1 MNADPKH
8 LAPAARIAQRMDE
21 IAPFHV
27 VELFNRVGELER
39 AGHTVINLCIGEPD
53 FPTPQPMLDAA
64 AKALQSGRFPY
75 TASLGIPALRLAIA
89 QFYCDR
95 YQVKIAPER
104 IAVTAGASAALLL
117 TMGVLINPGEQ
128 VLLTDPGY
136 PCNHQFIRVMGGKP
150 VGVPVGSDSGY
161 QLNAALIEKNWSADT
176 VAALVASPA
185 NPTGT
190 MIHADI
196 MADLIAAVR
205 SRGGRLI
212 VDEIYLALSYGRA
225 ATTALSLSDDVFII
239 NSFSKYFQM
248 TGWRLGWIVAPSAYV
263 RSIEKL
269 SQNLFI
275 SNSAIAQHA
284 ALAGFEP
291 GTLALLET
299 RRKEFQARRDYLIP
313 ALKELGFGIPVTPE
327 GAFYVYADC
336 SKFTND
342 SYRFAWDLLEQAHVA
357 VTPGIDF
364 GAFHAER
371 HVRFS
376 YCASIEQLREGVAR
390 IKRNLAHQP

>member
-1 MNADPKH
+1 MNADPKRF
-8 LAPAARIAQRMDE
+8 ARIADRMDE

-27 VELFNRVGELER
+27 VEIFNRVGELER
-39 AGHTVINLCIGEPD
+39 AGHSVINLCIGEPD

-64 AKALQSGRFPY
+64 AKALQSSRFPY
-75 TASLGIPALRLAIA
+75 TPSLGIPELRTAIA
-89 QFYCDR
+89 NFYWDR

-117 TMGVLINPGEQ
+117 TMGVLVNPNDE

-136 PCNHQFIRVMGGKP
+136 PCNHQFIRAMGGKTI
-150 VGVPVGSDSGY
+150 GVPVDSASNY
-161 QLNAALIEKNWSADT
+161 QLNATLIEQHWREAT
-176 VAALVASPA
+176 AAALVASPA

-190 MIHADI
+190 MIHPAE
-196 MADLIAAVR
+196 MAKLIAAVHG
-205 SRGGRLI
+205 RGGRLI
-212 VDEIYLALSYGRA
+212 VDEIYLALSYGDT
-225 ATTALSLSDDVFII
+225 ATTALSLSDEIFVI

-263 RSIEKL
+263 KAIERL

-284 ALAGFEP
+284 ALAGFDA
-291 GTLALLET
+291 GTFPILEE

-313 ALKELGFGIPVTPE
+313 ALKDLGFGVPVTPE
-327 GAFYVYADC
+327 GAFYIYADC
-336 SKFTND
+336 STFSDD

-364 GAFHAER
+364 GTYHAER
-371 HVRFS
+371 YVRFS

-390 IKRNLAHQP
+390 IKRYLAP

>member
-8 LAPAARIAQRMDE
+8 FAPAVRIARRMDE

-27 VELFNRVGELER
+27 VEIFNRVGELER
-39 AGHTVINLCIGEPD
+39 AGHDVINLCIGEPD
-53 FPTPQPMLDAA
+53 FPTPQAMQDAA
-64 AKALQSGRFPY
+64 AKCLQGGRFPY
-75 TASLGIPALRLAIA
+75 TASLGIPALRAAIA
-89 QFYCDR
+89 KFYWDR
-95 YQVKIAPER
+95 YRVEIAPER

-117 TMGVLINPGEQ
+117 TMGVLINPGEA

-136 PCNHQFIRVMGGKP
+136 PCNHQFVRAMGGKP
-150 VGVPVGSDSGY
+150 VGVPVDSDSNY
-161 QLNAALIEKNWSADT
+161 QLNAALIEHRWTPDT

-190 MIHADI
+190 MIHADA
-196 MADLIAAVR
+196 MAELIDAVHA
-205 SRGGRLI
+205 RGGRLI
-212 VDEIYLALSYGRA
+212 VDEIYLALSYGRD
-225 ATTALSLSDDVFII
+225 ATTALALSHEVFII

-263 RSIEKL
+263 KAIERL
-269 SQNLFI
+269 SQNLYI
-275 SNSAIAQHA
+275 SNSAIAQQV

-291 GTLALLET
+291 NTLELLEN
-299 RRKEFQARRDYLIP
+299 RRKEFQARRDFLIP
-313 ALKELGFGIPVTPE
+313 ALKDLGFSIPVTPE

-336 SKFTND
+336 SAFTDD
-342 SYRFAWDLLEQAHVA
+342 SYGFAWDLLEHAFVA

-364 GAFHAER
+364 GSYHAER

-376 YCASIEQLREGVAR
+376 YCASIEQLREGV
-390 IKRNLAHQP
+390 KRMTAYLKKR

>member
-27 VELFNRVGELER
+27 VEIFNRVGELER
-39 AGHTVINLCIGEPD
+39 AGHSVINLCIGEPD

-64 AKALQSGRFPY
+64 AKALQVGRFPY
-75 TASLGIPALRLAIA
+75 TASLGIPELREAIA
-89 QFYCDR
+89 QFYWAR
-95 YQVKIAPER
+95 YQVKIPAQR

-117 TMGVLINPGEQ
+117 TMGVLINPGDQ

-136 PCNHQFIRVMGGKP
+136 PCNHPFIRLVGGKP
-150 VGVPVGSDSGY
+150 VGVPVGSASGY
-161 QLNAALIEKNWSADT
+161 QLNASLIEKHWTADA

-185 NPTGT
+185 NPTGS
-190 MIHADI
+190 MIHADE
-196 MADLIAAVR
+196 MAELIGAVHR
-205 SRGGRLI
+205 RGGRLI
-212 VDEIYLALSYGRA
+212 VDEIYLALSYGKQ
-225 ATTALSLSDDVFII
+225 ATTALSLSEDVFII

-263 RSIEKL
+263 KAIERL
-269 SQNLFI
+269 AQNLFI
-275 SNSAIAQHA
+275 ANSAIAQQA

-291 GTLALLET
+291 GTLALLES

-313 ALKELGFGIPVTPE
+313 ALKELGFGIPVMPE
-327 GAFYVYADC
+327 GAFYIYADC
-336 SKFTND
+336 SNFTDD
-342 SYRFAWDLLEQAHVA
+342 SYRFAWDLLEKAQVA

-364 GAFHAER
+364 GLHQAQR

-376 YCASIEQLREGVAR
+376 YCASLQQLREAVAR
-390 IKRNLAHQP
+390 IKRHLNQ

>member
-8 LAPAARIAQRMDE
+8 FARIADRMND

-27 VELFNRVGELER
+27 VEIFNRVGELER
-39 AGHTVINLCIGEPD
+39 AGHSIVNLCIGEPD
-53 FPTPQPMLDAA
+53 FPTAQPMLDAA
-64 AKALQSGRFPY
+64 IKSLQSGRFPY
-75 TASLGIPALRLAIA
+75 TPSLGIPELRSAIST
-89 QFYCDR
+89 FYWNR
-95 YQVKIAPER
+95 YQVNIAPER

-117 TMGVLINPGEQ
+117 TMGVLINPGDE

-136 PCNHQFIRVMGGKP
+136 PCNHQFIRAMGGKP
-150 VGVPVGSDSGY
+150 VGVPVDSDSNY
-161 QLNAALIEKNWSADT
+161 QLDAALIEQHWAAQT
-176 VAALVASPA
+176 TAALVASPA

-190 MIHADI
+190 MIHADQ
-196 MADLIAAVR
+196 MAKLIEAVHG
-205 SRGGRLI
+205 RGGRLI
-212 VDEIYLALSYGRA
+212 VDEIYLALNYSGA
-225 ATTALSLSDDVFII
+225 AKTALALSDDVFII

-248 TGWRLGWIVAPSAYV
+248 TGWRLGWIVAPSGYV
-263 RSIEKL
+263 KAIERL

-291 GTLALLET
+291 GTLQILEG

-313 ALKELGFGIPVTPE
+313 ALKDLGFGVPVTPE
-327 GAFYVYADC
+327 GAFYVYAD
-336 SKFTND
+336 SSTFSDD
-342 SYRFAWDLLEQAHVA
+342 SYHFAWDLLEQAHVA

-364 GAFHAER
+364 GTHHANR

-376 YCASIEQLREGVAR
+376 YCASLEQLREGVAR
-390 IKRNLAHQP
+390 LKRYLQH

>member
-8 LAPAARIAQRMDE
+8 LVPAARIAQRMGE

-39 AGHTVINLCIGEPD
+39 GGHSVINLCIGEPD

-64 AKALQSGRFPY
+64 AKALRSGRFPY
-75 TASLGIPALRLAIA
+75 TASLGVPELRGAIA
-89 QFYCDR
+89 QFYSDR

-117 TMGVLINPGEQ
+117 TMGVLINPGDN

-136 PCNHQFIRVMGGKP
+136 PCNHQFIRVMGGNP
-150 VGVPVGSDSGY
+150 VGVPVDSDSGY
-161 QLNAALIEKNWSADT
+161 QLNASLIEKHWNADT
-176 VAALVASPA
+176 AAALVASPA

-190 MIHADI
+190 MIHTDE
-196 MADLIAAVR
+196 MADLIAAVQG
-205 SRGGRLI
+205 RGGRLI
-212 VDEIYLALSYGRA
+212 VDEIYLALSYGRQA
-225 ATTALSLSDDVFII
+225 RTALSLSDDVFII

-248 TGWRLGWIVAPSAYV
+248 TGWRLGWIVAPDAYV
-263 RSIEKL
+263 KAIERL

-291 GTLALLET
+291 ATLNLLET
-299 RRKEFQARRDYLIP
+299 RRKEFQARRDFLIP
-313 ALKELGFGIPVTPE
+313 ALQDLGFSIPVTPE

-336 SKFTND
+336 STFTGD
-342 SYRFAWDLLEQAHVA
+342 SYRFAWDLLERAHVA

-390 IKRNLAHQP
+390 IKAYLAHQP

>member
-27 VELFNRVGELER
+27 VEIFNRVGELER
-39 AGHTVINLCIGEPD
+39 AGHSVINLCIGEPD

-75 TASLGIPALRLAIA
+75 TASLGIPELRRAIA
-89 QFYCDR
+89 QFYWDR
-95 YQVKIAPER
+95 YQLKIPPER

-136 PCNHQFIRVMGGKP
+136 PCNHPFIRMMGGKP
-150 VGVPVGSDSGY
+150 VGVPVDSGSGY
-161 QLNAALIEKNWSADT
+161 QLTSALIEKHWAADT

-190 MIHADI
+190 MIHADE
-196 MADLIAAVR
+196 MADLIAAVQG
-205 SRGGRLI
+205 RGGRLI
-212 VDEIYLALSYGRA
+212 VDEIYLALSYGRKA
-225 ATTALSLSDDVFII
+225 ITALSWSDEIFVI

-263 RSIEKL
+263 KAIERL

-275 SNSAIAQHA
+275 ANSAIAQHA

-291 GTLALLET
+291 GTLALLEG

-327 GAFYVYADC
+327 GAFYIYADC
-336 SKFTND
+336 SKFTAD
-342 SYRFAWDLLEQAHVA
+342 SYRFAWDLLEKAHVA

-364 GAFHAER
+364 GVHHAER

-376 YCASIEQLREGVAR
+376 YCASLKQLRDGVAR
-390 IKRNLAHQP
+390 IKRYLG

>member
-1 MNADPKH
+1 MNADPKP
-8 LAPAARIAQRMDE
+8 LSPAIRIAQRMNE

-27 VELFNRVGELER
+27 VEIFNRVGELER
-39 AGHTVINLCIGEPD
+39 AGKHVINLCIGEPD
-53 FPTPQPMLDAA
+53 FPTPQSMQDAVA
-64 AKALQSGRFPY
+64 RCLQGGRFPY
-75 TASLGIPALRLAIA
+75 TPSLGNPDLRAAIA
-89 QFYCDR
+89 KFYRDR
-95 YQVKIAPER
+95 YRVEIAPER

-117 TMGVLINPGEQ
+117 TMGVLINPGEE

-136 PCNHQFIRVMGGKP
+136 PCNHQFVRAMGGKP
-150 VGVPVGSDSGY
+150 VGVPVDSSNGY
-161 QLNAALIEKNWSADT
+161 QLNAALIEQHWNRKT

-190 MIHADI
+190 MIQADD
-196 MADLIAAVR
+196 MAKLIDAVHG
-205 SRGGRLI
+205 RGGRLI
-212 VDEIYLALSYGRA
+212 VDEIYLALTYGARA
-225 ATTALSLSDDVFII
+225 NSALALSDDVFII

-248 TGWRLGWIVAPSAYV
+248 TGWRLGWIVAPNGYV
-263 RSIEKL
+263 KAIERL
-269 SQNLFI
+269 AQNLFI

-291 GTLALLET
+291 ETLALLEN

-313 ALKELGFGIPVTPE
+313 ALKGLGFKIPVTPE

-336 SKFTND
+336 SAFTGD
-342 SYRFAWDLLEQAHVA
+342 SYKFAWDLLENAFVA

-364 GAFHAER
+364 GSYHAER

-390 IKRNLAHQP
+390 ITAYLCR

>member
-8 LAPAARIAQRMDE
+8 LAPTVRIAQRMDE

-39 AGHTVINLCIGEPD
+39 AGHAVINLCIGEPD

-64 AKALQSGRFPY
+64 AKALRSGRFPY
-75 TASLGIPALRLAIA
+75 TASLGTAELRLAIA
-89 QFYCDR
+89 QFYSDR
-95 YQVKIAPER
+95 YGVNISPDR

-117 TMGVLINPGEQ
+117 TMGVLINPGEK

-150 VGVPVGSDSGY
+150 VGVPVDSGSGY
-161 QLNAALIEKNWSADT
+161 QLNAALIEKNWTADT

-190 MIHADI
+190 MIHADE
-196 MADLIAAVR
+196 MANLIAAVQGH
-205 SRGGRLI
+205 GGRLI
-212 VDEIYLALSYGRA
+212 VDEIYLALSYGREA
-225 ATTALSLSDDVFII
+225 RTALALSDDVFII

-263 RSIEKL
+263 RAIEKL
-269 SQNLFI
+269 AQNLFI

-284 ALAGFEP
+284 ALAGFAP
-291 GTLALLET
+291 GTRALLET
-299 RRKEFQARRDYLIP
+299 RRQEFQARRDYLIP

-327 GAFYVYADC
+327 GAFYIYADC
-336 SKFTND
+336 SKFTDD

-364 GAFHAER
+364 GTFHAER

-376 YCASIEQLREGVAR
+376 YCASLEQLHEGVAR
-390 IKRNLAHQP
+390 IKAFLKHL

>member
-1 MNADPKH
+1 MNADPKNF
-8 LAPAARIAQRMDE
+8 ARIADRMND

-27 VELFNRVGELER
+27 VEIFNRVGDLER
-39 AGHTVINLCIGEPD
+39 AGHSIVNLCIGEPD

-75 TASLGIPALRLAIA
+75 TPSLGISVLREAIA
-89 QFYCDR
+89 KFYWDR
-95 YQVKIAPER
+95 YQVNIAPER

-117 TMGVLINPGEQ
+117 TMGVLINPDDE

-136 PCNHQFIRVMGGKP
+136 PCNHQFVRVMGGKP
-150 VGVPVGSDSGY
+150 VGVPVDSSSGY
-161 QLNAALIEKNWSADT
+161 QLNADLIAQHWKRES

-190 MIHADI
+190 MIHADA
-196 MADLIAAVR
+196 MGKLINAVHG
-205 SRGGRLI
+205 RGGRMI
-212 VDEIYLALSYGRA
+212 VDEIYLALSYGQEGNSV
-225 ATTALSLSDDVFII
+225 LSISDEVFVI

-263 RSIEKL
+263 KAIERL

-275 SNSAIAQHA
+275 ANSAIAQQA

-291 GTLALLET
+291 ATLEILEA
-299 RRKEFQARRDYLIP
+299 RRREFQTRRDYLIP
-313 ALKELGFGIPVTPE
+313 ALKDLGFGIPVAPE

-336 SKFTND
+336 AKFTGD

-364 GAFHAER
+364 GTHHANR

-376 YCASIEQLREGVAR
+376 YCASLEQLREGVAR
-390 IKRNLAHQP
+390 LKRFLVR

>member
-8 LAPAARIAQRMDE
+8 FAPAVRIAQRMDE

-27 VELFNRVGELER
+27 VEIFNRVGELER
-39 AGHTVINLCIGEPD
+39 AGHHVINLCIGEPD
-53 FPTPQPMLDAA
+53 FPTPQSMQDAA
-64 AKALQSGRFPY
+64 AKCLQGGRFPY
-75 TASLGIPALRLAIA
+75 TPSLGNPGLRGAIA
-89 QFYCDR
+89 KFYKDR
-95 YQVKIAPER
+95 YRVKIAPER

-117 TMGVLINPGEQ
+117 TMGVLINPSEE

-136 PCNHQFIRVMGGKP
+136 PCNHQFVRAMGGKP
-150 VGVPVGSDSGY
+150 IGVPVDSNSGY
-161 QLNAALIEKNWSADT
+161 QLNAALIENNWHRNT

-190 MIHADI
+190 MIHTDE
-196 MADLIAAVR
+196 MAKLIDAVHG
-205 SRGGRLI
+205 RGGRLI
-212 VDEIYLALSYGRA
+212 VDEIYLALTYGA
-225 ATTALSLSDDVFII
+225 EANSALALSDEVFII

-248 TGWRLGWIVAPSAYV
+248 TGWRLGWIVAPNAYV
-263 RSIEKL
+263 KAIERL
-269 SQNLFI
+269 SQNLYI

-291 GTLALLET
+291 DTLALLES
-299 RRKEFQARRDYLIP
+299 RRKEFQARRDFLIP
-313 ALKELGFGIPVTPE
+313 ALKDLGFNIPVTPE

-336 SKFTND
+336 SAFTDD
-342 SYRFAWDLLEQAHVA
+342 SYKFAWDLLENAFVA

-364 GAFHAER
+364 GNFHAER

-376 YCASIEQLREGVAR
+376 YCASIEQLQVGVAR
-390 IKRNLAHQP
+390 LKTYLRR

>member
-1 MNADPKH
+1 MNADPKNF
-8 LAPAARIAQRMDE
+8 ARIADRMND

-27 VELFNRVGELER
+27 VEIFNRVGELER
-39 AGHTVINLCIGEPD
+39 AGHSIINLCIGEPD

-75 TASLGIPALRLAIA
+75 TPSLGISVLREAIA
-89 QFYCDR
+89 KFYWDR
-95 YQVKIAPER
+95 YQVNIAPER

-117 TMGVLINPGEQ
+117 TMGVLINPDDE

-136 PCNHQFIRVMGGKP
+136 PCNHQFVRVMGGKP
-150 VGVPVGSDSGY
+150 VGVPVDSSSGY
-161 QLNAALIEKNWSADT
+161 QLNADLIAQHWKRES

-190 MIHADI
+190 MIHADA
-196 MADLIAAVR
+196 MGKLINAVHG
-205 SRGGRLI
+205 RGGRMI
-212 VDEIYLALSYGRA
+212 VDEIYLALSYGQEGNSV
-225 ATTALSLSDDVFII
+225 LSISDEVFVI

-263 RSIEKL
+263 KAIERL

-275 SNSAIAQHA
+275 ANSAIAQQA

-291 GTLALLET
+291 ATLEILEA
-299 RRKEFQARRDYLIP
+299 RRREFQTRRDYLIP
-313 ALKELGFGIPVTPE
+313 ALKDLGFGIPVAPE

-336 SKFTND
+336 AKFTGD

-364 GAFHAER
+364 GTHHANR

-376 YCASIEQLREGVAR
+376 YCASLEQLREGVAR
-390 IKRNLAHQP
+390 LKRFLVR

>member
-27 VELFNRVGELER
+27 VEIFNRVGELER
-39 AGHTVINLCIGEPD
+39 AGHSVINLCIGEPD

-75 TASLGIPALRLAIA
+75 TASLGIPELRRAIA
-89 QFYCDR
+89 QFYWDR
-95 YQVKIAPER
+95 YQLKIPLER

-136 PCNHQFIRVMGGKP
+136 PCNHPFIRMMGGKP
-150 VGVPVGSDSGY
+150 VGVPVDSGSGY
-161 QLNAALIEKNWSADT
+161 QLNSAMIEKHWAADT

-190 MIHADI
+190 MIHVDE
-196 MADLIAAVR
+196 MADLIAAVQ

-212 VDEIYLALSYGRA
+212 VDEIYLALSYCREA
-225 ATTALSLSDDVFII
+225 KTALSWSDEIFVI

-263 RSIEKL
+263 KAIERL

-275 SNSAIAQHA
+275 ANSAIAQHA

-291 GTLALLET
+291 GTLALLEG
-299 RRKEFQARRDYLIP
+299 RKKEFQARRDYLIP

-327 GAFYVYADC
+327 GAFYIYADC
-336 SKFTND
+336 SKFTAD
-342 SYRFAWDLLEQAHVA
+342 SYRFAWDLLEKAHVA

-364 GAFHAER
+364 GVHHAER

-376 YCASIEQLREGVAR
+376 YCASLQELRDGVAR
-390 IKRNLAHQP
+390 IKRYLG

>member
-1 MNADPKH
+1 MNADPQQF
-8 LAPAARIAQRMDE
+8 APAVRIAQRMDE

-27 VELFNRVGELER
+27 VEIFNRVGELER
-39 AGHTVINLCIGEPD
+39 AGHHVINLCIGEPD
-53 FPTPQPMLDAA
+53 FPTPQAMQDVA
-64 AKALQSGRFPY
+64 AKSLQGGRFPY
-75 TASLGIPALRLAIA
+75 TPSLGNPELRGAVA
-89 QFYCDR
+89 KFYKDR
-95 YQVKIAPER
+95 YRVDIEPER

-117 TMGVLINPGEQ
+117 TMGVLINPGEE

-136 PCNHQFIRVMGGKP
+136 PCNHQFVRAMGGKP
-150 VGVPVGSDSGY
+150 VGVRVDSISGY
-161 QLNAALIEKNWSADT
+161 QLSAELIEQYWNPNT

-190 MIHADI
+190 MIHTDK
-196 MADLIAAVR
+196 MAKLIDSVH

-212 VDEIYLALSYGRA
+212 VDEIYLALTYGTRA
-225 ATTALSLSDDVFII
+225 NSALALSDEVFII

-263 RSIEKL
+263 KAIERL
-269 SQNLFI
+269 SQNLYI
-275 SNSAIAQHA
+275 SNSAIAQQA
-284 ALAGFEP
+284 AIAGFEP
-291 GTLALLET
+291 DTLALLES

-313 ALKELGFGIPVTPE
+313 ALRNLGFNIPVTPE

-336 SKFTND
+336 TAFTDD
-342 SYRFAWDLLEQAHVA
+342 SYKFAWDLLENAFVA

-364 GAFHAER
+364 GKFHAER

-376 YCASIEQLREGVAR
+376 YCASIEQLQEGVAR
-390 IKRNLAHQP
+390 LKAYLRR